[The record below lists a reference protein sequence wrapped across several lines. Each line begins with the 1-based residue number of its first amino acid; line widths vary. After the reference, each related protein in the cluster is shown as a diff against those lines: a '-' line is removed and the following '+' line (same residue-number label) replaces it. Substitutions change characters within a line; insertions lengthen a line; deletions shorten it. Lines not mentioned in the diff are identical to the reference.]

1 MKSVQTKANS
11 SALLNISNH
20 ILKWSLPNDLHEPI
34 YGDLHEQFH
43 IINKQSAFKACLWLI
58 QQICSVLW
66 HFSHSTQRGT
76 YMFLISIFSIIAIVL
91 MTFWLGG
98 ELSMYFDIPS
108 ILIVC
113 LPAILVSL
121 MAVGKET
128 FMSSFKLLLNTHL
141 LNEREET
148 GEHVK
153 TFEVMG
159 KTAMLMGWFG
169 IVTGAI
175 AIASNITAEMF
186 ASVFGPAFAVM
197 CLTLLYSLMMK
208 TFCYVA
214 VLRLAGR

>member
-1 MKSVQTKANS
+1 MKDVQTKAS
-11 SALLNISNH
+11 SSPILNITNH
-20 ILKWSLPNDLHEPI
+20 ILKWSLPQDLHEPI
-34 YGDLHEQFH
+34 YGDVHEQFH
-43 IINKQSAFKACLWLI
+43 FINRQSALKAYFWLI
-58 QQICSVLW
+58 LQTCSVLW

-76 YMFLISIFSIIAIVL
+76 FMFLISIFSIIAIVL

-98 ELSMYFDIPS
+98 ELSMYFDVPS

-141 LNEREET
+141 LNEIEET
-148 GEHVK
+148 DEHVK

-175 AIASNITAEMF
+175 AIASNIKAEMF

-214 VLRLAGR
+214 VLRLSR

>member
-20 ILKWSLPNDLHEPI
+20 ILKWSLPQDLHEPI

-43 IINKQSAFKACLWLI
+43 IINRHSALKAYVWLI
-58 QQICSVLW
+58 LQTCSVLW
-66 HFSHSTQRGT
+66 HFSYSTQRGT
-76 YMFLISIFSIIAIVL
+76 FMFLISIFSIIAIVL

-128 FMSSFKLLLNTHL
+128 FMSSFKLLLSTHL
-141 LNEREET
+141 LNELEET
-148 GEHVK
+148 NEHVK

-175 AIASNITAEMF
+175 AIASNISAEMF

-214 VLRLAGR
+214 ILRLTR